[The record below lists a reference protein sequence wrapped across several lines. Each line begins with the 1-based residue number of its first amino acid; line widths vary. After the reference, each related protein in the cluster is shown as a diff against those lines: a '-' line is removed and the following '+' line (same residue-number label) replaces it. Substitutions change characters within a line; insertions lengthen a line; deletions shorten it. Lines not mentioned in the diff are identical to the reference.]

1 MLSLCQSESQYDNL
15 LYSNH
20 KLITHISEISC
31 PTHPRAVQMA
41 QGIRGNLQK
50 LTSTGAYSGNSYLM
64 WKSIAYNAV
73 VGMERDC
80 HDIKSVALL
89 IQH

>member
-1 MLSLCQSESQYDNL
+1 MCFLFFDTREKNKHLFILYLYELGMLSLCLSESQHDNL

-20 KLITHISEISC
+20 KLVTHVSKFSC

-41 QGIRGNLQK
+41 QGIHSNLQK

-64 WKSIAYNAV
+64 WK
-73 VGMERDC
+73 
-80 HDIKSVALL
+80 
-89 IQH
+89 